1 MERLI
6 ADISVSGGVW
16 FSRPPW
22 ALGCS
27 TCLCDPRD
35 RWLGS
40 DCVRQGFPIGSVSI
54 SHILGFLAYIIVP
67 VPCTYNQSL
76 SRCNWSAEY
85 AREAVCW
92 ASPGSSHGT
101 HLRWKSGGH
110 LSPWS
115 SLFFT
120 WYTVLRK
127 DWLNQDDKLFKP
139 LNCFVEIQSRNIYM
153 QLCDFA
159 EHLHWFWCD
168 ARCFKGPNFLV
179 LASITWHISFQKK
192 PDRFYE
198 GAKYQ
203 VLDSQ
208 TDRTEFPIQFPTNK
222 GPILQANFQHDCQQR
237 HSKIQTDS

>member
-22 ALGCS
+22 ALGCR

-92 ASPGSSHGT
+92 ASPGSSHIT
-101 HLRWKSGGH
+101 SFLRWKSGGR

-179 LASITWHISFQKK
+179 LASITWLIWRRGLRGVRRGERKS
-192 PDRFYE
+192 RAAWE
-198 GAKYQ
+198 C
-203 VLDSQ
+203 
-208 TDRTEFPIQFPTNK
+208 E
-222 GPILQANFQHDCQQR
+222 
-237 HSKIQTDS
+237 HSKYGGDIISSAGEEAFLATVEDNSPQTGRVFILR